1 MASDTHAVAVHRT
14 TAVVADVHYDAQEV
28 DVFHVRDGLITEFWS
43 FSEDQAATDR
53 IWRTAVTSRAQR

>member
-1 MASDTHAVAVHRT
+1 MTEHPNART
-14 TAVVADVHYDAQEV
+14 LQHYDAHVV
-28 DVFHVRDGLITEFWS
+28 DVFHVHDGLITKFWS